1 MSPNQKAQI
10 AEARRVSVEKSY
22 CIDATGQKSSGH
34 MLDSRY
40 GDGMVILP
48 ESSKHD
54 TMPMYQKD

>member
-1 MSPNQKAQI
+1 MSPSQRRQI
-10 AEARRVSVEKSY
+10 EDARRESVEKSY

-40 GDGMVILP
+40 SDGMITLP